1 MTDKKNIVI
10 KVKYPA
16 SGRATED
23 YVPVPQIITE
33 WNVKR
38 ILLAVGVIV
47 LILVALVYF
56 IIGKDTQD
64 TDLGNSSVSPE
75 AIVNTPEKQEVP
87 QEITIIQPV
96 VDGTSNSVKPKTEVK
111 PKKEKTDVIEVKN
124 VAKKSPNHK
133 LIKEPRQTKVNN
145 VRRALLTYEI
155 NNKEPV
161 GEVAGTVNVSQK
173 KPALVYYYTEL
184 RKMNNRK
191 VYHEWLKNDA
201 VVSRQEMIL
210 SADRWRTSSH
220 KLLAD
225 NDRGNWAVRLV
236 DEDGQLLNEKTFKVN
251 LIK

>member
-23 YVPVPQIITE
+23 YVPIPQIITE

-56 IIGKDTQD
+56 IGKDTPD

-96 VDGTSNSVKPKTEVK
+96 VDGTSNSVKPK
-111 PKKEKTDVIEVKN
+111 KEKTDAIEVKN

-236 DEDGQLLNEKTFKVN
+236 DEDGQLLNEKIFKVN

>member
-96 VDGTSNSVKPKTEVK
+96 VDGTSNSVKPK
-111 PKKEKTDVIEVKN
+111 KEKTDVIEVKN

-133 LIKEPRQTKVNN
+133 LIKEPGQTKVNN

-173 KPALVYYYTEL
+173 KPKLVYYYTEL

-191 VYHEWLKNDA
+191 VYHEWLKNGA

-225 NDRGNWAVRLV
+225 NDLGNWAVRLV
-236 DEDGQLLNEKTFKVN
+236 DEDGQLLNVKTFKVN